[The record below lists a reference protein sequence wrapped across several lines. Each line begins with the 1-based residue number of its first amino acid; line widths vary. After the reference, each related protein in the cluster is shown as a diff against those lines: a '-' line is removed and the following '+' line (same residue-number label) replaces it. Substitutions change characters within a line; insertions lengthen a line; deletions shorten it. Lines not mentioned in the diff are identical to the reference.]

1 MATATT
7 TPACWLKTS
16 APGGRPPVEASSS
29 PRSSSPAEVS
39 ELTRVVMA
47 VRDRPVR
54 ARSWER
60 VLARPLR
67 TRSSSS
73 PAVAG
78 AALSR
83 ASVRG
88 AAARVEVCV
97 TGESIT
103 SPTLILK
110 KP

>member
-1 MATATT
+1 MATAST
-7 TPACWLKTS
+7 TPACWLKTR

-29 PRSSSPAEVS
+29 PSSSSPAEVS

-47 VRDRPVR
+47 VRDSPVR

-78 AALSR
+78 AARLALGPCDAGLGLR
-83 ASVRG
+83 H
-88 AAARVEVCV
+88 
-97 TGESIT
+97 GESINP
-103 SPTLILK
+103 PTLILK